1 MDFADIR
8 SLLSKCIQQSS
19 VLTAGAH
26 GCPVPAVIQPRI
38 IGTAADQ
45 DMLLWNHAFQI
56 LPPALKQKIIGLS
69 VNDPKALL
77 LQTVKE
83 LLSKRYKR
91 RCGPG
96 RIALLPAGGNSG
108 SLRHTGNSPV
118 LSARPQPSDQTGIRR
133 QKIADPYPRQR
144 VHFRKGFQDHQPAA
158 ASQILFHGSGQ
169 LILRKIQ
176 EAFIHHKNNSLPF
189 RLFHDLQQQLC
200 GNEPAGWIIGIAQK
214 RHISAFEKLKLRKV
228 CFFKV
233 KLLLRLQEKTQKLSV
248 GCPNRLFIF
257 QKGRFFFT

>member
-1 MDFADIR
+1 
-8 SLLSKCIQQSS
+8 
-19 VLTAGAH
+19 
-26 GCPVPAVIQPRI
+26 
-38 IGTAADQ
+38 
-45 DMLLWNHAFQI
+45 MLLWNHAFQI

-118 LSARPQPSDQTGIRR
+118 LSARPQPSDQIGIRR
-133 QKIADPYPRQR
+133 QKIAAPYPRQR

-214 RHISAFEKLKLRKV
+214 RHILKGEGELDTRQAAITFLTDLRHGKL
-228 CFFKV
+228 
-233 KLLLRLQEKTQKLSV
+233 
-248 GCPNRLFIF
+248 
-257 QKGRFFFT
+257 GRFTLEKPEDETEENKDL